1 MRSEEIGNKVV
12 LIAMLCIALG
22 LFLYFKP
29 QIFAPEPEAR
39 LMDRLP
45 EAEIIGRFKLLDI
58 ARETNGLLFKQKV
71 AFREYLTYDFL
82 LTQAKNFGLDLQKP
96 GYFFS
101 DGKAEWGS
109 FVSVTDSSKIGS
121 GIQRLEQF
129 FSVRDTLLFDQ
140 HVKKIPQLG
149 VYFYYSDKY
158 LFVYNGK
165 HLKRRLGKALFAKNG
180 EAESSWKKFNEINT
194 FSDENLVVFAHS
206 DKLAA
211 KGIDYGL
218 MAHDSDSANF
228 KLKTVLH
235 ANYDI
240 KVKLKKNGPA
250 IIPDGS
256 ASKLLNLHLDVSE
269 FKKDKEH
276 PLYSWLASL
285 AKRISFPIDAFFD
298 AWDGD
303 LCYRE
308 GGVQLV
314 DQEQVEM
321 GYDDEFNQVE
331 IRKLVKVP
339 VRGFGAMMTVNEYGK
354 EFINKLFAKGILTK
368 QGSNYRFLF
377 SPPLRLSIQDTMV
390 SVFTSKTMPVPAMN
404 SACSGVWMYK
414 RTPFEF
420 QIDSMKRRDV
430 FGTIQFPVHY
440 LLKRNKVLR

>member
-1 MRSEEIGNKVV
+1 MRTEEIGNKVV

-29 QIFAPEPEAR
+29 QLFAPEPEAR
-39 LMDRLP
+39 LIDRLP
-45 EAEIIGRFKLLDI
+45 ETEIIGRFRLLDI

-109 FVSVTDSSKIGS
+109 FVSVIDSSKITS
-121 GIQRLEQF
+121 GIDRLRQF
-129 FSVRDTLLFDQ
+129 FTVRDTLVFDQ
-140 HVKKIPQLG
+140 VVKKVPQLG
-149 VYFYYSDKY
+149 IYFYYSDKY
-158 LFVYNGK
+158 LFVYNG
-165 HLKRRLGKALFAKNG
+165 HQLKRRLGKALFAKNG
-180 EAESSWKKFNEINT
+180 EAESAWKKFNEITT
-194 FSDENLVVFAHS
+194 FSDENLVVYAHS
-206 DKLAA
+206 ERLAA
-211 KGIDYGL
+211 KGIAYGL
-218 MAHDSDSANF
+218 MAHDSDSSHF

-235 ANYDI
+235 ANYDL
-240 KVKLKKNGPA
+240 KVRLKKNGPA
-250 IIPDGS
+250 IIQDGT

-276 PLYSWLASL
+276 PMYTWLASL

-298 AWDGD
+298 AWNGD

-339 VRGFGAMMTVNEYGK
+339 VKGFGAMMSVNEYGQD
-354 EFINKLFAKGILTK
+354 FVNKLFAKGILTK

-377 SPPLRLSIQDTMV
+377 SPPLRLSLADTLIGAY
-390 SVFTSKTMPVPAMN
+390 TAKTQLAPATN

-430 FGTIQFPVHY
+430 YGTIQFPVHY

>member
-180 EAESSWKKFNEINT
+180 EAESSWKKFNEIRRFLNEFKISLNGFKHAPLFVDLFGGSGLLAHT
-194 FSDENLVVFAHS
+194 VKQMYPDADVIYNDFDSYHLRLANIERTNALLAEFRVILKDELPDKVVS
-206 DKLAA
+206 KEA
-211 KGIDYGL
+211 KERC
-218 MAHDSDSANF
+218 N
-228 KLKTVLH
+228 KQLKTLKQMSPMSAEATVVR
-235 ANYDI
+235 NYVDWMVSLPWKKPT
-240 KVKLKKNGPA
+240 KVK
-250 IIPDGS
+250 
-256 ASKLLNLHLDVSE
+256 
-269 FKKDKEH
+269 
-276 PLYSWLASL
+276 
-285 AKRISFPIDAFFD
+285 R
-298 AWDGD
+298 D
-303 LCYRE
+303 LPQAE
-308 GGVQLV
+308 
-314 DQEQVEM
+314 
-321 GYDDEFNQVE
+321 
-331 IRKLVKVP
+331 K
-339 VRGFGAMMTVNEYGK
+339 
-354 EFINKLFAKGILTK
+354 ILE
-368 QGSNYRFLF
+368 
-377 SPPLRLSIQDTMV
+377 
-390 SVFTSKTMPVPAMN
+390 A
-404 SACSGVWMYK
+404 
-414 RTPFEF
+414 
-420 QIDSMKRRDV
+420 
-430 FGTIQFPVHY
+430 
-440 LLKRNKVLR
+440 

>member
-29 QIFAPEPEAR
+29 QLFAPEPQAR
-39 LMDRLP
+39 LIDRLP
-45 EAEIIGRFKLLDI
+45 EAEIIGRFKLLEI
-58 ARETNGLLFKQKV
+58 ARETNGLLFKQQV

-109 FVSVTDSSKIGS
+109 FVSVTDSSKITN

-129 FSVRDTLLFDQ
+129 FTVRDTLIFDQ

-149 VYFYYSDKY
+149 LYFYYSDKY

-180 EAESSWKKFNEINT
+180 EAESAWKKFNGIST
-194 FSDENLVVFAHS
+194 FSDENLVVFAQS
-206 DKLAA
+206 TQLAA
-211 KGIDYGL
+211 RGIDYGL

-235 ANYDI
+235 SNYDL
-240 KVKLKKNGPA
+240 KVRLKKSGPA
-250 IIPDGS
+250 IIHDES
-256 ASKLLNLHLDVSE
+256 ARKLLNLHLDISE

-276 PLYSWLASL
+276 PMYTWLASL
-285 AKRISFPIDAFFD
+285 SKRISFPIDAFFE

-314 DQEQVEM
+314 DEFQVEM

-331 IRKLVKVP
+331 VRKLVKVP
-339 VRGFGAMMTVNEYGK
+339 VKGFGVLMTVNEHGK
-354 EFINKLFAKGILTK
+354 AFINRLFAKGILTK

-377 SPPLRLSIQDTMV
+377 SPPLSLSIQDSLL
-390 SVFTSKTMPVPAMN
+390 SVYTAKTKLTPTIN
-404 SACSGVWMYK
+404 GACSGVWMYK

-420 QIDSMKRRDV
+420 QIDSMKRRNV
-430 FGTIQFPVHY
+430 YGTIQFPVHY
-440 LLKRNKVLR
+440 LLKRNKALR